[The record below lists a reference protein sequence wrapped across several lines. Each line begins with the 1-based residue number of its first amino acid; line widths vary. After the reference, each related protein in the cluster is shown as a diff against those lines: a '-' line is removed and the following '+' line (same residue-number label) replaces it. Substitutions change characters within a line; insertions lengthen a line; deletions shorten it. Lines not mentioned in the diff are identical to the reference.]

1 MYENKNNNMKN
12 FMIYSSSYLKYIIKH
27 TLKGIILNETKML
40 MKKHSFRLGLEIYP
54 KYSKHWPYYVAQ
66 TIDCVC
72 RKLNH
77 GLNHGVFLS
86 LSKLIE
92 L

>member
-12 FMIYSSSYLKYIIKH
+12 FMIYSSSYLQYIIKH

-54 KYSKHWPYYVAQ
+54 KLYIPS
-66 TIDCVC
+66 TLNIDLIMWHKQLIVC
-72 RKLNH
+72 AEN
-77 GLNHGVFLS
+77 
-86 LSKLIE
+86 
-92 L
+92 